1 MDPLKDRL
9 EAVLVPKL
17 QHYRDC
23 QSYRIPTTDYDGI
36 IEVEGAVRRSKTERS
51 LLDITPAVDQAVNAL
66 STVLKRR
73 LIAQTRCVWSG
84 GYSRGRLKGSNLY
97 KVALNDSRVFA
108 QRAVA
113 QSREVAIS
121 LMIDCSGSMIDT
133 PITLAMTTAW
143 ALSQVFAAI
152 PIKFEVLGYTTQ
164 SVLIPGTAK
173 GDAYARHHPLNVLLI
188 KRFDEPVNAAL
199 FRRLSFVANCGI
211 DMVDNVDGE
220 SLLIGYKRLMARSE
234 ARKIMMVLSDGL
246 PASPGNQAALQAHL
260 KAVAKKIEE
269 EIELIAFGF
278 GDGNVSEYYSH
289 AIPIDDVNDLPTRV
303 VEELSTLLI

>member
-1 MDPLKDRL
+1 MCI
-9 EAVLVPKL
+9 
-17 QHYRDC
+17 RD
-23 QSYRIPTTDYDGI
+23 S
-36 IEVEGAVRRSKTERS
+36 
-51 LLDITPAVDQAVNAL
+51 
-66 STVLKRR
+66 
-73 LIAQTRCVWSG
+73 
-84 GYSRGRLKGSNLY
+84 
-97 KVALNDSRVFA
+97 
-108 QRAVA
+108 
-113 QSREVAIS
+113 
-121 LMIDCSGSMIDT
+121 
-133 PITLAMTTAW
+133 
-143 ALSQVFAAI
+143 SQVFAAI